1 MVNISIS
8 ASTLLLIRFLVFFG
22 SNIPVS
28 YTLCAF
34 SVCVRVCVFVG
45 LSLRSQQPHACAFE
59 TQLKRFTASTCG

>member
-28 YTLCAF
+28 YALCF
-34 SVCVRVCVFVG
+34 LCVSVCESVSVCV
-45 LSLRSQQPHACAFE
+45 
-59 TQLKRFTASTCG
+59 

>member
-28 YTLCAF
+28 YALCF
-34 SVCVRVCVFVG
+34 LCVSVCESVCVSVCVLVF
-45 LSLRSQQPHACAFE
+45 LCARNNR
-59 TQLKRFTASTCG
+59 TRARLKLN